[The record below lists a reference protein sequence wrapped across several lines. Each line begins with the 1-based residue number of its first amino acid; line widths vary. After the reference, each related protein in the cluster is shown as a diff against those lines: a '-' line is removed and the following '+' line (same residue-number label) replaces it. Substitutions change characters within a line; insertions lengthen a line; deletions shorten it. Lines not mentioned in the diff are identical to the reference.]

1 MKNDESIPTA
11 ALPPLRPG
19 ISDGAPRDGLPDL
32 FPCERKLLHPE
43 TTPIPR
49 PVRLR
54 LNRLYRERI
63 CGF

>member
-11 ALPPLRPG
+11 ALPPLRREYP
-19 ISDGAPRDGLPDL
+19 AGLHVMGCL
-32 FPCERKLLHPE
+32 ICFPCERKLLHPE

>member
-1 MKNDESIPTA
+1 MMSPYQPQRCLLCGREYPA
-11 ALPPLRPG
+11 
-19 ISDGAPRDGLPDL
+19 GLHVMGCL
-32 FPCERKLLHPE
+32 ICFPCERKLLHPE

-54 LNRLYRERI
+54 LNRLYLERI

>member
-1 MKNDESIPTA
+1 MNPYKPQRC
-11 ALPPLRPG
+11 LLCGRG
-19 ISDGAPRDGLPDL
+19 ISRAGLHVMGCL
-32 FPCERKLLHPE
+32 ICFPCERGFFTRE
-43 TTPIPR
+43 TAPIPR

>member
-1 MKNDESIPTA
+1 MKNESPYQPQRASFA
-11 ALPPLRPG
+11 AG
-19 ISDGAPRDGLPDL
+19 ISGGAHVMGCLIC